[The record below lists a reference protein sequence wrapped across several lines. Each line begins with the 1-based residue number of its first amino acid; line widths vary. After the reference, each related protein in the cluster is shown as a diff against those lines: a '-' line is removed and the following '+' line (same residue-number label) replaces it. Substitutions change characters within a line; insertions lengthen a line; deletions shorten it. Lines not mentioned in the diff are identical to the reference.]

1 MIYLKDLLPEIEF
14 ASQEEFQA
22 YDAKHKMRPTTKVKI
37 AGKDTTAGDAAG
49 ATKKPKKKFPPK
61 PGIDIPYKKDS
72 IQATRGGQDGP
83 QSPEDAIGTD
93 PAYERAIIAGVKNL
107 IKTGKD
113 ADLCNVS
120 VPGTNLFCGG
130 NKGIPRKEMPQL
142 KSKPIPGGP
151 ADKLVKQGKLQMDDG
166 GEVNTEELFLKSIGK
181 EAKVERVNVSN
192 LKATQNQ
199 IDGPKVSLFL
209 NQLLNGSPDDGF
221 TKALNE
227 PIIVS
232 EDGYV
237 VDGHH
242 RWAALVAYDISNGG
256 SGDVEMNVK
265 RVEMGIEPLIQ
276 KSNGF
281 TKKMG
286 LEVKTAGKKK

>member
-1 MIYLKDLLPEIEF
+1 M
-14 ASQEEFQA
+14 
-22 YDAKHKMRPTTKVKI
+22 
-37 AGKDTTAGDAAG
+37 
-49 ATKKPKKKFPPK
+49 
-61 PGIDIPYKKDS
+61 
-72 IQATRGGQDGP
+72 
-83 QSPEDAIGTD
+83 
-93 PAYERAIIAGVKNL
+93 
-107 IKTGKD
+107 
-113 ADLCNVS
+113 CNVS

-181 EAKVERVNVSN
+181 EAKVEKVNVSN

-199 IDGPKVSLFL
+199 IVGKKVSMFL

-232 EDGYV
+232 DDGYV

-242 RWAALVAYDISNGG
+242 RWAALVAMDLANGG

-265 RVEMGIEPLIQ
+265 RVDMGIEPLIQ
-276 KSNGF
+276 KSNDY

-286 LEVKTAGKKK
+286 LEVKNAEKKK